1 VGIESQL
8 SWLGKLNRSGKSD
21 LDLNWRAITYCA
33 IDLETTG
40 LDFKTDEIISIGAV
54 QIQSGRVITEAN
66 YYREVRPNQD
76 PTSSSIRIHGIR
88 AVDLAGALPIESVMP
103 EFAELLRGRVVV
115 AHAAWVESGFLR
127 ERLES
132 VNLDFSKRLIDTAS
146 LARRCEIVEDD
157 FDHEPSLEL
166 LARTLKLPVYS
177 PHHALGDALTT
188 AIVFLALATELERR
202 RIERDGSVLTL
213 RELLKMSGKS
223 ARTQW

>member
-1 VGIESQL
+1 L
-8 SWLGKLNRSGKSD
+8 
-21 LDLNWRAITYCA
+21 A
-33 IDLETTG
+33 DLETTG

-146 LARRCEIVEDD
+146 LARRCEIVEDN

>member
-1 VGIESQL
+1 MN
-8 SWLGKLNRSGKSD
+8 WFGKLNRSAKSD
-21 LDLNWRAITYCA
+21 LDSNWRAINYCA

-40 LDFKTDEIISIGAV
+40 LNFKTDEIISIGAA

-66 YYREVRPNQD
+66 YYREVRPAQD
-76 PTSSSIRIHGIR
+76 PPSSSIRIHGIR
-88 AVDLAGALPIESVMP
+88 AVDLADAAPIDVVMP
-103 EFAELLRGRVVV
+103 EFAELLRGKVVV
-115 AHAAWVESGFLR
+115 AHAAWVENGFLK
-127 ERLES
+127 ERLEN

-157 FDHEPSLEL
+157 IDYEPSLEL
-166 LARTLKLPVYS
+166 LARTLNLPAYS

-202 RIERDGSVLTL
+202 KLEKDGSVLTL
-213 RELLKMSGKS
+213 RELLKTSEKS

>member
-1 VGIESQL
+1 MGIESQL
-8 SWLGKLNRSGKSD
+8 NWLGKLNRLAKSD
-21 LDLNWRAITYCA
+21 LDLNWREVNYCS

-54 QIQSGRVITEAN
+54 QIQLGRVIAEAN

-88 AVDLAGALPIESVMP
+88 AVDLLDALPIDSVIP

-115 AHAAWVESGFLR
+115 AHAAWVENGFLK
-127 ERLES
+127 ERLENE
-132 VNLDFSKRLIDTAS
+132 NLDFSKQLIDTAS

-157 FDHEPSLEL
+157 IDHEPSLEL
-166 LARTLKLPVYS
+166 LAKTLKLPVYS

-202 RIERDGSVLTL
+202 KMEKDGSFLTL
-213 RELLKMSGKS
+213 RELLKTSEKS